1 MTPESQ
7 SLAYR
12 AYVRLLRQLHRLI
25 AEGAGD
31 SLAADDVREAME
43 MPWSQLTQQEVEA
56 ANQLSA
62 LLYDN
67 STTDEDTV

>member
-1 MTPESQ
+1 MQASE
-7 SLAYR
+7 SLAYS

-31 SLAADDVREAME
+31 SLASDDVREAME

-62 LLYDN
+62 QLYDDP
-67 STTDEDTV
+67 SSGG

>member
-1 MTPESQ
+1 MQANQ

-31 SLAADDVREAME
+31 SAAADDVREAME
-43 MPWSQLTQQEVEA
+43 APWSHLTQQEADA

-62 LLYDN
+62 QLYDDP
-67 STTDEDTV
+67 TTDKDTV

>member
-1 MTPESQ
+1 MQANQ

-31 SLAADDVREAME
+31 SAAADDVREAME
-43 MPWSQLTQQEVEA
+43 VPWSHLTQQEADA

-62 LLYDN
+62 QLYDDP
-67 STTDEDTV
+67 TTGEDAV